1 MVAQAP
7 CTNEQTILFLLSISA
22 KSTNSSNTN
31 EKEQRFDSILGLKQG
46 GLIQRDIP
54 SKESVVTFAPDST
67 RLERPLGK

>member
-1 MVAQAP
+1 M
-7 CTNEQTILFLLSISA
+7 
-22 KSTNSSNTN
+22 N

-54 SKESVVTFAPDST
+54 SKESMVTFAPDST